1 MIRPDPTDAQT
12 ILAHFDGQ
20 EFDASNRTVSDI
32 AATSGG
38 TRSFTRENNKATM
51 IWTFND
57 RSTIHIDVDKWTAKE
72 GPNAPK

>member
-1 MIRPDPTDAQT
+1 
-12 ILAHFDGQ
+12 DGQ

-38 TRSFTRENNKATM
+38 ERTFDRANDTATM
-51 IWTFND
+51 IWTFTD

-72 GPNAPK
+72 GPNAPPR